1 MNSQKLKSCQL
12 GILVTTFCTFCT
24 ILSPAQAQSVAEM
37 MQIAQSYILKHLDP
51 KLHNPTISLTPLSAT
66 AQTADCQHPPQVRWN
81 SGQKTGNI
89 SLSIICTQPKWQR
102 YINAKI
108 SGELPVVITNKDLA
122 LGAKITPE
130 DVYIAWLPDTQIR
143 NNNLTSLSD
152 IENLSTRQFVS
163 SGTALTSNQVR
174 ASVLVHKGDPLRIIV
189 MSDGISIEMPG
200 IALESGEKGKSIRI
214 QNQSSG
220 KIIKGNIL
228 SADSVVVP

>member
-1 MNSQKLKSCQL
+1 
-12 GILVTTFCTFCT
+12 
-24 ILSPAQAQSVAEM
+24 

-51 KLHNPTISLTPLSAT
+51 KLHNPTLSLTPLSAT
-66 AQTADCQHPPQVRWN
+66 AQTPECQHPPQVRWN

-102 YINAKI
+102 YVNAKL
-108 SGELPVVITNKDLA
+108 SGELPVVMTNKDLA
-122 LGAKITPE
+122 LGAKITAA
-130 DVYIAWLPDTQIR
+130 DVYIAWLPDTQVR
-143 NNNLTSLSD
+143 NNHLTSLSD

-163 SGTALTSNQVR
+163 AGSTLSNNQVR
-174 ASVLVHKGDPLRIIV
+174 ASLLIHKGDQIRIIA
-189 MSDGISIEMPG
+189 ISERINIEMPG
-200 IALESGEKGKSIRI
+200 TALESGEKGKSIRV